1 MSVNIEIDKQTVES
15 AKIAAY
21 KIEEKDVRKRAYAL
35 NIAANSAAEYLNGV
49 DIETKTKLSLFKVP
63 SFAKNFE
70 LADIYAGDIRLDVRI
85 TFDEKT
91 FSVPKTQE
99 KYDALPQAYIVVKL
113 SQNLTT
119 AEIIGFA
126 PSSELEYEKTET
138 EYYCFDLNILKP
150 IDEIKEFIENC
161 EIEAHPYSAE
171 CHEKIK
177 ELCAPF
183 IDDEISESEKVYFI
197 KHVIACNACR
207 ETFCDLNDFDTIVS
221 QLKNY
226 KELLNDST
234 LSVLTGNK
242 KELEEAISGEANN
255 IEKVFDESENSG
267 IDLTIVPV
275 IAPITAVPP
284 IAPIAIPEADISSL
298 FDIVDNSEAMEEKTV
313 DEPFLVDDN
322 ELFLIEEVD
331 EDEEILE
338 EEPSKEEPENTEE
351 NSVEEI
357 TETEQE
363 TIEETFILEC
373 EDEELILTESFD
385 EILEEESPEKQP
397 EEINETDV
405 EEIETEKE
413 HAEEFS
419 VSNENIDELTDLE
432 SLEPLEEL
440 HELQED
446 DFILN
451 ETTEETKE
459 EETVEEPQKEE
470 APTEEEIIHDEFD
483 LDTMESLEL
492 DDLEIFDTE
501 IIDEITDEKIE
512 TEQEI
517 AAEETIEEPE
527 EEEKEI
533 DSLDKFMKKMNNSVQ
548 KEELIEE
555 ETDTEPLEPVES
567 YEIGNLEETESE
579 NLEEDETEETSQQ
592 EPVELNDEDEIT
604 ESMEDVQQ
612 EQEETESQPEEEVS
626 NEIQDLLDDDLLALL
641 SDDEEEGETTSSD
654 ILDEEIEQSYDTAQN
669 EKDADETIE
678 TLFDNDGK
686 EENSEETMINI
697 EDDAESKATANKAK
711 RIIILASLL
720 IVVAG
725 AAGASWFINNQ
736 KASEPIGDNALETAN
751 SDGQMFDFQNKA
763 GKEAPAGPAVSQ
775 DINKSMAN
783 SFSDKPAAI
792 TITKIAWQVSE
803 KLASDPSVKEYL
815 QTAGKNIQIN
825 LQNDLAYASDV
836 AFNNS
841 IKVSFEIGQDNT
853 MKGIQ
858 ILESSGSDKIDQSVE
873 TSIKNTLKYV
883 KVPKLKDYT
892 SDYFLTIVINF

>member
-21 KIEEKDVRKRAYAL
+21 KIEDKDVRKRAYAL
-35 NIAANSAAEYLNGV
+35 NIAANAVAEYLNGV

-70 LADIYAGDIRLDVRI
+70 LADLYAGDVRLDVRI
-85 TFDEKT
+85 TFDAET

-113 SQNLTT
+113 SQNLAT

-126 PSSELEYEKTET
+126 PSSELEYEKTES

-150 IDEIKEFIENC
+150 IDEIKEFIQNC
-161 EIEAHPYSAE
+161 EVEAYPYSAK

-242 KELEEAISGEANN
+242 KELEEAISKDSEN
-255 IEKVFDESENSG
+255 IEKIFDEPENSG
-267 IDLTIVPV
+267 IDLTIEPV
-275 IAPITAVPP
+275 IAPITSTPTL
-284 IAPIAIPEADISSL
+284 IPMPLPETDSQSL
-298 FDIVDNSEAMEEKTV
+298 FDIVDNSETVEEKTV

-322 ELFLIEEVD
+322 DLFLIEEVD
-331 EDEEILE
+331 EDEEIFE
-338 EEPSKEEPENTEE
+338 EEPPKEEPENTEE
-351 NSVEEI
+351 KPLEESI
-357 TETEQE
+357 EAEQE
-363 TIEETFILEC
+363 IIEETFILES
-373 EDEELILTESFD
+373 EEEELILTESF
-385 EILEEESPEKQP
+385 EELSEEELPEEQP
-397 EEINETDV
+397 EEINEGIV
-405 EEIETEKE
+405 EEI
-413 HAEEFS
+413 AEEEQMEEIS
-419 VSNENIDELTDLE
+419 DSKENIDEMTDLD

-440 HELQED
+440 HDLQED

-451 ETTEETKE
+451 ETIEKTEEKE
-459 EETVEEPQKEE
+459 EEGVIEEPSTDEE
-470 APTEEEIIHDEFD
+470 LIHDEFD
-483 LDTMESLEL
+483 LDSMESIEL
-492 DDLEIFDTE
+492 DDLAIFDTE
-501 IIDEITDEKIE
+501 ISNENADEEIKTEKEFNHEEEMVEKESNTEPPEIIE
-512 TEQEI
+512 DNEI
-517 AAEETIEEPE
+517 SNIEEAEEN
-527 EEEKEI
+527 
-533 DSLDKFMKKMNNSVQ
+533 F
-548 KEELIEE
+548 E
-555 ETDTEPLEPVES
+555 ETVIS
-567 YEIGNLEETESE
+567 A
-579 NLEEDETEETSQQ
+579 Q
-592 EPVELNDEDEIT
+592 EPVELNYEDEIT
-604 ESMEDVQQ
+604 ESMEDIQQ
-612 EQEETESQPEEEVS
+612 EPQETESQPEEEVS

-641 SDDEEEGETTSSD
+641 SDDETEENMSAD
-654 ILDEEIEQSYDTAQN
+654 IADEEIEQSYDTPQN
-669 EKDADETIE
+669 ENSSDETIE
-678 TLFDNDGK
+678 TLFDNDDK
-686 EENSEETMINI
+686 EENDEETRITI
-697 EDDAESKATANKAK
+697 EEDEESKATASKAK

-736 KASEPIGDNALETAN
+736 KASEPIGDNTLETAN
-751 SDGQMFDFQNKA
+751 SDGQMFDFQNNA
-763 GKEAPAGPAVSQ
+763 GKDAPAGPAVSQ

-815 QTAGKNIQIN
+815 QTTGKNIQIN

-836 AFNNS
+836 TFNNS

-858 ILESSGSDKIDQSVE
+858 ILESSGSDKIDQAVE
-873 TSIKNTLKYV
+873 SSIKNTLKYV
-883 KVPKLKDYT
+883 KVPKLKDYN